1 MVVNRNKVL
10 GTIEPEYF
18 GKLSNEDDVEV
29 SLAFIA
35 GAIKKYGNDPDMIE
49 DLVDYISG
57 RVSDIKRSLYEY

>member
-18 GKLSNEDDVEV
+18 GKLSDDDVEV